1 LSNLSNFIKS
11 TIEFLQSRSSRCSA
25 ASLTRIAST
34 SAFEIGVAA
43 VAPGAAAVPAG
54 LGDAAVADDEGGGEG
69 GPAGPTA
76 GAAAPPAGLGD
87 AAVADDEGGG
97 EGDPAAPV
105 AGAACLEPKIADTM
119 LPKTLISSSYVC
131 CFSPQTGVAA
141 SKSGCEH

>member
-1 LSNLSNFIKS
+1 SSCANCLRAPRPLSNLSNFIKS

-43 VAPGAAAVPAG
+43 VAPAGAAAAPAG
-54 LGDAAVADDEGGGEG
+54 LGDANVADDC
-69 GPAGPTA
+69 
-76 GAAAPPAGLGD
+76 
-87 AAVADDEGGG
+87 G

-105 AGAACLEPKIADTM
+105 AGAACLEPKIADAM

-131 CFSPQTGVAA
+131 CFSPQTGVV
-141 SKSGCEH
+141 GFEVGM